1 MIKIK
6 YPKINE
12 DLIEDNSMVFIFS
25 GGDLWKR
32 DNVSKWDDLG
42 ECIDFIRKPLFKQS
56 SKLDKFEWLINYYV
70 PNIDQ
75 LKIMKENK
83 VKNYEIVDDNL
94 HTLMPLTYNF
104 AYDQKMKAQPK
115 NNTVYVSED
124 LLISEEDFIVE
135 VINKLSNPKKIYF
148 TMDVLSDG
156 FLEEDLES
164 EDYIKKGLKNDNW
177 FDGHM
182 TLDESY
188 RDPEHGGKFLNDLD
202 SLLYI
207 KKNIDP
213 SITFEFNYITDKEKE
228 ILKSQDLLS

>member
-104 AYDQKMKAQPK
+104 ADDQKMKAQPK

-228 ILKSQDLLS
+228 ILKSQDLIS

>member
-56 SKLDKFEWLINYYV
+56 NKLDKFEWLINYSV

-83 VKNYEIVDDNL
+83 DKNYEILDDNL

-115 NNTVYVSED
+115 NNTVDVSED